1 MPTPLRTS
9 LGPGRADPLLRR
21 LSRRSGAARWV
32 LGLVVSAALLPTA
45 GRAQG
50 ASAGTGLESGGL
62 QQCRQLVDAA
72 VRLACYDA
80 LPLPGLAPSRASP
93 QGPAAASVPAAQAV
107 PPSDRREAS
116 FGLPA
121 KAPAEAEAV
130 QSSLAREMDG
140 WGANTVFVLAIGQ
153 RWQVV
158 DGSQGVLLPE
168 NRRVT
173 VRRASLGSYVMEF
186 EGLNRSPRVKRL
198 Q

>member
-1 MPTPLRTS
+1 MAAAVPAVQAAPS
-9 LGPGRADPLLRR
+9 
-21 LSRRSGAARWV
+21 AAR
-32 LGLVVSAALLPTA
+32 P
-45 GRAQG
+45 
-50 ASAGTGLESGGL
+50 
-62 QQCRQLVDAA
+62 
-72 VRLACYDA
+72 
-80 LPLPGLAPSRASP
+80 
-93 QGPAAASVPAAQAV
+93 
-107 PPSDRREAS
+107 EAS

-121 KAPAEAEAV
+121 KAPAEAEAL

-140 WGANTVFVLAIGQ
+140 WGANTVFVLANGQ